1 VVMLTGVTLAL
12 GVATWAFSDIKFQ
25 ADMGL
30 LLAFMFLWNMLGALV
45 MLPALAHFLL
55 KPSPARAIEAE
66 AFGELQP
73 QS

>member
-1 VVMLTGVTLAL
+1 
-12 GVATWAFSDIKFQ
+12 
-25 ADMGL
+25 
-30 LLAFMFLWNMLGALV
+30 MFLWNMLGALV

-73 QS
+73 PVLMRVTYVPTSFSPD